1 MISDRSRQIVG
12 RAIVATLALVS
23 SIATAAPAQAAPN
36 VLREGCELVASK
48 EYNYYSA
55 GGYDHVDI
63 TAVRWEL
70 QRRGWPE
77 DAATI
82 GAEHGVDQCISL
94 RPAREP
100 NW

>member
-1 MISDRSRQIVG
+1 VLSVI
-12 RAIVATLALVS
+12 ALP
-23 SIATAAPAQAAPN
+23 APAHAAPN
-36 VLREGCELVASK
+36 VFQEGCELVASQ

-55 GGYDHVDI
+55 GGYDHVDM

-77 DAATI
+77 DAAII
-82 GAEHGVDQCISL
+82 GAEHGADQCTNL
-94 RPAREP
+94 RPVREP